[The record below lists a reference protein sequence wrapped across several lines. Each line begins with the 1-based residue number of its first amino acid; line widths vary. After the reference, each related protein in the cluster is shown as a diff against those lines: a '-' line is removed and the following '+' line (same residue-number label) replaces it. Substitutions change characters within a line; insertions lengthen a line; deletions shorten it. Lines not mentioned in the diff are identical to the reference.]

1 MRTRYFAENKAVAY
15 AYGIDANIH
24 GEFVEGIETFFKL
37 GLLSTKED
45 IKMIH
50 TKNIIMQQEKELFL
64 VTAKIKKLLIVQQSI
79 LAMFHD
85 QQTSFS
91 HLAL

>member
-1 MRTRYFAENKAVAY
+1 
-15 AYGIDANIH
+15 
-24 GEFVEGIETFFKL
+24 
-37 GLLSTKED
+37 
-45 IKMIH
+45 MIH
-50 TKNIIMQQEKELFL
+50 TKNIKMQLGKELYL
-64 VTAKIKKLLIVQQSI
+64 VSAKIKKLLIVQQFI

>member
-1 MRTRYFAENKAVAY
+1 
-15 AYGIDANIH
+15 
-24 GEFVEGIETFFKL
+24 
-37 GLLSTKED
+37 
-45 IKMIH
+45 MIH
-50 TKNIIMQQEKELFL
+50 TKNIIMQQGKELYL

-91 HLAL
+91 HLEH